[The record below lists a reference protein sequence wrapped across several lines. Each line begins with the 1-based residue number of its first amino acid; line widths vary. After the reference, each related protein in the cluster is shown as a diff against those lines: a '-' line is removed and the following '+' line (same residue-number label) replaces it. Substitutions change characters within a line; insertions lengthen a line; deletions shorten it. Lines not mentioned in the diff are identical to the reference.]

1 MKLINARNGGVAVS
15 SYQGNRNKY
24 GRQTIYINQT
34 ENSLLSLSNEKLKK
48 ILSQYIPIIV
58 DIHEENRKRIQYLW
72 DYYLGEQD
80 IYEKIKT
87 TRPEINNKKV
97 ENWAYAIVD
106 FKKAWQ
112 LGNPIQYVM
121 LNETS
126 SDEIEIL
133 NKYSRFEN
141 KESKDQLIYEDILVT
156 GRGFRYTAPN
166 KITDDDE
173 APFEILNI
181 DRDSCEVIY
190 SADMT
195 HKQLFSVIIN
205 YMEKVILLDGEEQKI
220 YYPQINIYLRNKK
233 LVCDY
238 INEEV
243 IWNKKIDPIILN
255 EHLITEYYVNRDRI
269 SLIEIGKDLFDGIN
283 QLESLD
289 FDDMEQFVN
298 AIMVFTNAKVDE
310 EGITEIRK
318 LGAVNIKST
327 ENRKASVDLL
337 QNRLN
342 ATDTQVFY
350 TRLLTSLHQ
359 ILGIPMATDNG
370 SVTSGDTGKAKMTGQ
385 GYTSAG
391 IRAKTDET
399 MFKMC
404 DFNVLKIILKIC
416 KANDKSKIKA
426 LKASDI
432 DSKMNRDM
440 SDNLLVKTQGLMNL
454 LTTGVPIDY
463 AIPIVN
469 LFGDSNAV
477 AQAMKKE
484 KEENQKQI
492 NNNQITQTQNNKIK
506 QVNELNT
513 QNQ

>member
-1 MKLINARNGGVAVS
+1 MS
-15 SYQGNRNKY
+15 SYSGEKNKY
-24 GRQTIYINQT
+24 GRQTIYIDQT
-34 ENSLLSLSNEKLKK
+34 EKNLLSLTNQKLKK
-48 ILSQYIPIIV
+48 VLEQYIPVIV
-58 DIHEENRKRIQYLW
+58 EIHEQNKKQTQYLW
-72 DYYLGEQD
+72 DYYLGQQD
-80 IYEKIKT
+80 IYNKVKH
-87 TRPEINNKKV
+87 TRDEINNKKV

-121 LNETS
+121 INES
-126 SDEIEIL
+126 SGSEIEVL
-133 NKYSRFEN
+133 NRYVRYEN

-156 GRGFRYTAPN
+156 GRGFRYQEASQ
-166 KITDDDE
+166 ISDDDE
-173 APFEILNI
+173 APFEIYNI
-181 DRDSCEVIY
+181 DRDTCEVVY

-195 HKQLFSVIIN
+195 HKQLFSVIITD
-205 YMEKVILLDGEEQKI
+205 MKKI
-220 YYPQINIYLRNKK
+220 VLVDKELKKLYYKQISIYLRNKK
-233 LVCDY
+233 LTCNY
-238 INEEV
+238 YENG
-243 IWNKKIDPIILN
+243 KIEWEKEILPNILN
-255 EHLITEYYVNRDRI
+255 EHLVTEYYVNRDRV

-298 AIMVFTNAKVDE
+298 AIMVFTNAQVDE
-310 EGITEIRK
+310 EGLDEIK
-318 LGAVNIKST
+318 ALGAVNIKST

-359 ILGIPMATDNG
+359 ILGIPMATDTG

-404 DFNVLKIILKIC
+404 DFNSLKVLLKIC
-416 KANDKSKIKA
+416 KANDKSGIKT
-426 LKASDI
+426 LKASQI

-440 SDNLLVKTQGLMNL
+440 SDNLLVKTQGLSNL
-454 LTTGVPIDY
+454 LSSCKIPKEY
-463 AIPIVN
+463 AVPIVN
-469 LFGDSNAV
+469 LFSDSNAV
-477 AQAMKKE
+477 VTAMNKQEEEEAKKLE
-484 KEENQKQI
+484 QQQ
-492 NNNQITQTQNNKIK
+492 NNNQKIDEQNNKI
-506 QVNELNT
+506 QNANQLDL

>member
-1 MKLINARNGGVAVS
+1 MS
-15 SYQGNRNKY
+15 SYLGSNRNKY
-24 GRQTIYINQT
+24 GRQTIFINQT
-34 ENSLLSLSNEKLKK
+34 EKSLLGLSNAKLKEV
-48 ILSQYIPIIV
+48 LSDYIPTIIA
-58 DIHEENRKRIQYLW
+58 IHEENRKRIQYLW
-72 DYYLGEQD
+72 DYYLGNQD
-80 IYEKIKT
+80 IYEKVKT
-87 TRPEINNKKV
+87 TRPEINNTKV
-97 ENWAYAIVD
+97 ENWAYAIID

-121 LNETS
+121 LNDS
-126 SDEIEIL
+126 SSNEIEIL
-133 NKYSRFEN
+133 NKYARYEN
-141 KESKDQLIYEDILVT
+141 KESKDQMIYEDILVT
-156 GRGFRYTAPN
+156 GRGFRYIAPN

-173 APFEILNI
+173 APFEILNV

-190 SADMT
+190 SADME
-195 HKQLFSVIIN
+195 HKQLFSVIIT
-205 YMEKVILLDGEEQKI
+205 YMEKVIRTEEEERKI
-220 YYPQINIYLRNKK
+220 YYPQINIYLRNKR

-238 INEEV
+238 IEEKV
-243 IWNKKIDPIILN
+243 VWAKKVDPIILN
-255 EHLITEYYVNRDRI
+255 EHLIAEYYVNRDRI

-310 EGITEIRK
+310 EGIEEIRK

-342 ATDTQVFY
+342 ASDTQVFY

-359 ILGIPMATDNG
+359 ILGIPMATDSG
-370 SVTSGDTGKAKMTGQ
+370 SLSTGDTGKAKMTGQ

-404 DFNVLKIILKIC
+404 DFNALKIILKIC
-416 KANDKSKIKA
+416 KGNDKSEIST

-454 LTTGVPIDY
+454 LTAGVPIDY

-477 AQAMKKE
+477 AKDMKQE
-484 KEENQKQI
+484 KEEQKQMQI
-492 NNNQITQTQNNKIK
+492 NNNQKINEQNNKI
-506 QVNELNT
+506 QNASQLDL